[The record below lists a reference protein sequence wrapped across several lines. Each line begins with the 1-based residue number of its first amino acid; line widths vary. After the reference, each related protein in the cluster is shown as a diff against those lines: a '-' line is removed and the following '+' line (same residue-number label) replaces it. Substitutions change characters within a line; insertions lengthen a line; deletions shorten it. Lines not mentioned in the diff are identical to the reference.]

1 MEKILVTGA
10 NGYIGSHVVSTLIDM
25 GYEVVAVDF
34 KNNWIDKR
42 ATFLS
47 ADIFSGDDSLYE
59 QLGSPERLIHL
70 AWKDGFVHNASSHL
84 EYLPLHYEFIK
95 NMVDHGVKSVS
106 VMGSMHE
113 VGYHEGA
120 IFADTPTNPTSLYGI
135 SKNALRQAL
144 MLLSSNSN
152 FSLHWIR
159 GYYICGDDK
168 RNNSIFAK
176 ILQKANDGEKVFPF
190 TTGLNKY
197 DFISVDDLALEI
209 SLCATQDDVNGVVNC
224 CSGKPLALKTAVENF
239 IKENNLDIKLQYG
252 VFPTRP
258 YDSPIIYGD
267 VTEIKQ
273 IVSNAKTDKADILDR
288 ISKLKTTLN

>member
-25 GYEVVAVDF
+25 GYEVIAVDF
-34 KNNWIDKR
+34 KDNWIDKR

-47 ADIFSGDDSLYE
+47 VDIFSGDDSLYE

-70 AWKDGFVHNASSHL
+70 AWKDGFIHNAPSHL
-84 EYLPLHYEFIK
+84 EYLPLHYDFIK
-95 NMVDHGVKSVS
+95 NMVEHGVKSVS

-135 SKNALRQAL
+135 SKNALRQSL
-144 MLLSSNSN
+144 MLLSANSKFN
-152 FSLHWIR
+152 LHWIR
-159 GYYICGDDK
+159 GYYICGDDI

-176 ILQKANDGEKVFPF
+176 ILQKAESGEKVFPF
-190 TTGLNKY
+190 TTGLNQY

-209 SLCATQDDVNGVVNC
+209 SLCAVQDEINGIVNC
-224 CSGKPLALKTAVENF
+224 CSGKPVALKTAVENF
-239 IKENNLDIKLQYG
+239 IKENDLDIQLQYG

-273 IVSNAKTDKADILDR
+273 ILSNVKIKQADILER
-288 ISKLKTTLN
+288 ISKLKTVLG

>member
-25 GYEVVAVDF
+25 GYDVIAVDF
-34 KNNWIDKR
+34 KNDWIDER
-42 ATFLS
+42 ARFLNV
-47 ADIFSGDDSLYE
+47 DIFSSEEDLYE
-59 QLGSPERLIHL
+59 KLGAPDRIIHL
-70 AWKDGFVHNASSHL
+70 AWKDGFVHNAPSHI
-84 EYLPLHYEFIK
+84 EFLPMHYNFIK
-95 NMVDHGVKSVS
+95 NMAEHGVKSFS

-120 IFADTPTNPTSLYGI
+120 IFGDTPTNPTSLYGI
-135 SKNALRQAL
+135 SKNALRQSL
-144 MLLSSNSN
+144 LLLSQSLD
-152 FSLHWIR
+152 FKLHWIR
-159 GYYICGDDK
+159 GYYICGDDS

-176 ILQKANDGEKVFPF
+176 ILQKAASGEKIFPF
-190 TTGLNKY
+190 TTGLSQY

-209 SLCATQDDVNGVVNC
+209 SLCAVQDEIDGVINC
-224 CSGKPLALKTAVENF
+224 CSGRPVALKTAVENF

-267 VTEIKQ
+267 VTEIKK
-273 IVSNAKTDKADILDR
+273 ILSNVKINRTDILER
-288 ISKLKTTLN
+288 IEKLKNKLG